1 MTSGAIDTVTATRKI
16 TIALLLVLLPWT
28 TAWSNQTTTE
38 RCVTDM
44 SGRRVCIKA
53 DKPKIISLS
62 PGSTELLFAAGAGAQ
77 VIAVDLHSDY
87 PEAVASLPRVGGYPN
102 INIEAIVG
110 LQPDLVAIWKG
121 GNSPAVV
128 KQLESLGI
136 TTFDL
141 DAVTLDGIKQA
152 LVLIGEIAGTQA
164 QAKKTIDVFSTRLKT
179 LQTQYAH
186 LSPVPVLFEFWHTPL
201 IVAGNR
207 LAINDVITLCGG
219 RNIYQDITAPTAKIS
234 IESVV
239 VRNPQ
244 VIIGS
249 DPRGNTPET
258 RQEMFDYWKQ
268 WPNLQAVQQQ
278 QLFSVT
284 SNLIARPT
292 PRVLE
297 GAEMICKQ
305 LQEFRQLK
313 QDPNQTLLVND

>member
-1 MTSGAIDTVTATRKI
+1 MTSGTMATVTATRKI

-28 TAWSNQTTTE
+28 TAWSNQTMTG

-44 SGRRVCIKA
+44 SDRQVCIET

-87 PEAVASLPRVGGYPN
+87 PEAVANLPRVGGYPN

-121 GNSPAVV
+121 GNSPSVV

-164 QAKKTIDVFSTRLKT
+164 QAQKTIDVFSTQLKT

-186 LSPVPVLFEFWHTPL
+186 LPSVPVLFEFWHNPL
-201 IVAGNR
+201 IVAGSK
-207 LAINDVITLCGG
+207 LVINDVITLCGG

-258 RQEMFDYWKQ
+258 MQEMLDYWQQ
-268 WPNLQAVQQQ
+268 WPQLPAVQQQ

-305 LQEFRQLK
+305 LQEFRQSK
-313 QDPNQTLLVND
+313 QNQTQLAND